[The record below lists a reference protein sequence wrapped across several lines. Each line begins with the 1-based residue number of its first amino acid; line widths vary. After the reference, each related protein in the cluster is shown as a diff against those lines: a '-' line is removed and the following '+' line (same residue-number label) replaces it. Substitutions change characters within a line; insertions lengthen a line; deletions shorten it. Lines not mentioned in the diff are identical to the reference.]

1 MSTPLQAR
9 RLQSQQRQPH
19 SLPWKAN
26 SLSCALARVLRLLRR
41 PERWAAH
48 GAPAPSASTGLQLPT
63 RYSHSADA
71 AATASTRP
79 RTTPGLGWH
88 RAAGLQRTE
97 HQLDGLGPSHGGRG
111 LRLTPSQ
118 QQVRG
123 WRTVQERQMAHHGC
137 ALRPSSWV
145 PKELC
150 SLGALRIWSSPVTS
164 HARICGASPLVRQK
178 KGKKKKQV
186 PCLGSRDVGCAA
198 WENTSDL
205 SARRAAAA
213 TQGFRRRLCRHARGS
228 TRGPRQVDVC
238 AMAMRQ
244 QNTPPDKDEASCSG
258 RGALAASA
266 KRARSC
272 WVQCDRCSKWRRLA
286 ASATAGLADG
296 LAWYGP
302 ASPSQRR
309 PGRAAGT
316 GPWRACARA
325 ALHPCAPPSRA
336 GTASRTRPG
345 STPAAT
351 RRRS

>member
-164 HARICGASPLVRQK
+164 HARICGASPLVRK
-178 KGKKKKQV
+178 KREKRKSRFPAWAPETLAVLPGKTQV
-186 PCLGSRDVGCAA
+186 ISAHGGQRLPPKGSGAGCAGMRGA
-198 WENTSDL
+198 
-205 SARRAAAA
+205 
-213 TQGFRRRLCRHARGS
+213 ARG
-228 TRGPRQVDVC
+228 G
-238 AMAMRQ
+238 
-244 QNTPPDKDEASCSG
+244 
-258 RGALAASA
+258 
-266 KRARSC
+266 RAR
-272 WVQCDRCSKWRRLA
+272 
-286 ASATAGLADG
+286 
-296 LAWYGP
+296 
-302 ASPSQRR
+302 
-309 PGRAAGT
+309 
-316 GPWRACARA
+316 
-325 ALHPCAPPSRA
+325 
-336 GTASRTRPG
+336 
-345 STPAAT
+345 
-351 RRRS
+351 